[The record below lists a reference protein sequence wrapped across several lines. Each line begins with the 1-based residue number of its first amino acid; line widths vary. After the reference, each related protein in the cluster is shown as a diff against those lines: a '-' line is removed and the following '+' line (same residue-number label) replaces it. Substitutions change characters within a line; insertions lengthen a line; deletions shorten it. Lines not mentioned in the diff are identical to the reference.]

1 MGCLLGVFAALVVYW
16 RTVWFGI
23 SLAKTSKLPR
33 YELQVDPPQV
43 EVPSTP
49 KAEFGPE
56 VRRKIE

>member
-1 MGCLLGVFAALVVYW
+1 MAYLLVVFAALVVYW

-23 SLAKTSKLPR
+23 SAKTSKLPR

>member
-1 MGCLLGVFAALVVYW
+1 MLVYW
-16 RTVWFGI
+16 RTVWFANVTGI